1 MKLYFD
7 PVSTSSRSVTF
18 FLFDR
23 DISFEERIVSLNAGE
38 QHAPDFLRLNPNGQV
53 PVLEDGDFHVA
64 QSATILRY
72 LAERHAPAAYPSEA
86 RARARVNE
94 ALDWFSTGF
103 YVAYC
108 VFLAYRRM
116 LPPLQAMAAEGHLAM
131 EGMGQAMAAKYLAV
145 LDRHMLGESPYVCGA
160 EVSIADYLGFAHVTL
175 GEYLDFDL
183 SPYPRVADWVRRMKA
198 RRGYDPAYATF
209 RGFVQAAR
217 AARAAPAKPTEPTH
231 AAA

>member
-1 MKLYFD
+1 MKLHFD

-18 FLFDR
+18 FLFDQG
-23 DISFEERIVSLNAGE
+23 ISFEERIVSLNAGE
-38 QHAPDFLRLNPNGQV
+38 QRAPDFLRLNPNGLV
-53 PVLEDGDFHVA
+53 PVLEDGDFHVT

-72 LAERHAPAAYPSEA
+72 LADRHAPATLPSEA
-86 RARARVNE
+86 RARGRVNE

-103 YVAYC
+103 YVSYC

-116 LPPLQAMAAEGHLAM
+116 LPPLQAMPAEGHLAM
-131 EGMGQAMAAKYLAV
+131 EGLGQAMAAKYLAV
-145 LDRHMLGESPYVCGA
+145 LDRHMLGESPYVCGT
-160 EVSIADYLGFAHVTL
+160 EVSVADYLGFAHVTL

-217 AARAAPAKPTEPTH
+217 VARAAQAAPAEP
-231 AAA
+231 APADA